1 MNNPLLKEFKNE
13 YGIPPF
19 ELIKEEHYIPAFDK
33 AIEEHAKEIKLIID
47 NKETPTFENT
57 INALENSG
65 ELLSKVSRVFYNLL
79 SAHSNDNLN
88 KIASEISPKLSRH
101 NDSISL
107 NQDLFIKIKKVHE
120 DKDPLN
126 DEQQRLVQ
134 IIFDNFKLRGS
145 LLDDGNREVLKSMN
159 EKLSS
164 LSLKFNQ
171 NTLKE
176 TNNFQLIISDPN
188 ELDGLPEDLIE
199 LGKKQAEAEQIK
211 NCWLFKASRENLY
224 PFLTFSNNRSLREK
238 IYKGYISRG
247 KNKNSE
253 NNESLI
259 KEMHSLR
266 KQKANLLGF
275 DCHADLA
282 LQNSMAETTGN
293 VSDLLN
299 QVWKPA
305 KKRADEEI
313 TEMQKLIQKEGNN
326 FKLEAWDWWFYSEKV
341 RKDKYDFSEEDMKPF
356 LSLEN
361 IKTAAFTTAERLFD
375 IKFIKLSEY
384 PKYHEE
390 MEAYKVIDSDKNIV
404 GIFLTDYFA
413 RPSKQ
418 GGAWMTS
425 YRDQSKNN
433 GVKYP
438 IIINVC
444 NFPKPTKNKPSLLN
458 FEHAITLFHEF
469 GHALHGLLSDV
480 TYPSLSG
487 TSVPRDY
494 VEFPSQMMEN
504 WIRNPEVLNE
514 FAQHFETGEKIPE
527 DLMNKYL
534 NCQKFNQGFATTE
547 YLAASFLDLAWHT
560 SDKDITDIDGFE
572 EELFNSINKP
582 KEIDSRYGSTYFNH
596 IFSGG
601 YSSSYYSY
609 MWSEVLD
616 SSAFE
621 VFEKN
626 GIYDKSSGQKLKE
639 FVYSSGN
646 SKDLMEQFIRFN
658 GKEPDPK
665 RLLEKRGLA

>member
-1 MNNPLLKEFKNE
+1 MKNPLLKEFSNE

-19 ELIKEEHYIPAFDK
+19 KNIKEEHYIPAFHA
-33 AIEEHAKEIKLIID
+33 AIEEHKLEIDKIIN
-47 NKETPTFENT
+47 NKETPNFENT
-57 INALENSG
+57 VNALENSG
-65 ELLSKVSRVFYNLL
+65 DLLSRVSRVFFNLL
-79 SAHSNDNLN
+79 SANSNDELN
-88 KIASEISPKLSRH
+88 KIASEISPFLSRH

-107 NQDLFIKIKKVHE
+107 NQKLFKKIKSVYESNE
-120 DKDPLN
+120 DLN
-126 DEQQRLVQ
+126 HEQQRLIKVL
-134 IIFDNFKLRGS
+134 FDNFKLRGS
-145 LLDDGNREVLKSMN
+145 LLNKKDREALKSMN
-159 EKLSS
+159 EELSS
-164 LSLKFNQ
+164 YSLKFNQ

-176 TNNFQLIISDPN
+176 TNNFKLLISDKS

-199 LGKKQAEAEQIK
+199 LGKKQAEAENI
-211 NCWLFKASRENLY
+211 NNGWLYKASRENLY
-224 PFLTFSNNRSLREK
+224 PFLTFSNNRLLREK

-247 KNKNSE
+247 KNNNSE
-253 NNESLI
+253 NNESLVKKI
-259 KEMHSLR
+259 YSLR

-275 DCHADLA
+275 DCHAELS
-282 LQNSMAETTGN
+282 LQNSMAESIKN
-293 VSDLLN
+293 VSDLLD
-299 QVWKPA
+299 QIWIPA
-305 KKRADEEI
+305 KKKANEEI
-313 TEMQKLIQKEGNN
+313 EEMQNLIQKEGNN
-326 FKLEAWDWWFYSEKV
+326 FELEPWDWWFYSEKV
-341 RKDKYDFSEEDMKPF
+341 RKEKYDFSEEDMRPF

-361 IKTAAFTTAERLFD
+361 IRDAAFKTAERLFN
-375 IKFIKLSEY
+375 IQFLKLNKF
-384 PKYHEE
+384 PKYHEDL
-390 MEAYKVIDSDKNIV
+390 EAYKVIDDKEKIV
-404 GIFLTDYFA
+404 GIFFTDYFV

-433 GVKYP
+433 GNKYP
-438 IIINVC
+438 LIINVC
-444 NFPKPTKNKPSLLN
+444 NFPKPTGNKPSLLN

-469 GHALHGLLSDV
+469 GHALHGLLSNV

-504 WIRNPEVLNE
+504 WIRNPDVLNE
-514 FAQHFETGEKIPE
+514 FALHYKTKEKIPS
-527 DLMNKYL
+527 DLMDRYI

-547 YLAASFLDLAWHT
+547 YIAASYLDLAWHT
-560 SDKDITDIDGFE
+560 QDKEISDIRNFE
-572 EELFNSINKP
+572 DSVFDSIEKP

-626 GIYDKSSGQKLKE
+626 GIYDKTSGNKLKE

-646 SKDLMEQFIRFN
+646 SKDLMEQFIKFN
-658 GKEPDPK
+658 GKEPNPK
-665 RLLEKRGLA
+665 RLLEKRGLV

>member
-1 MNNPLLKEFKNE
+1 MNNPLLQEFKNE
-13 YGIPPF
+13 FGIPPF
-19 ELIKEEHYIPAFDK
+19 DLIKEEHYIPAFDK
-33 AIEEHAKEIKLIID
+33 AIAEHAKEIDLIVS
-47 NKETPTFENT
+47 NKESPDFENT

-88 KIASEISPKLSRH
+88 KIASEISPRLSRH

-107 NQDLFIKIKKVHE
+107 NQDLFIRIKKVYE
-120 DKDPLN
+120 DKDLLN
-126 DEQQRLVQ
+126 AEQQRLIQ

-145 LLDDGNREVLKSMN
+145 LLDDKKREILKSMN

-176 TNNFQLIISDPN
+176 TNNFKLIISDPADL
-188 ELDGLPEDLIE
+188 EGLPEDLVE
-199 LGKKQAEAEQIK
+199 LGKKQAESEQIK
-211 NCWLFKASRENLY
+211 DSWLFKASRENLY
-224 PFLTFSNNRSLREK
+224 PFLTFSNKRSLREK

-253 NNESLI
+253 NNENLI
-259 KEMHSLR
+259 KEMYSLR

-282 LQNSMAETTGN
+282 LQNSMAETTSN

-305 KKRADEEI
+305 KERADEEI
-313 TEMQKLIQKEGNN
+313 AEMQKLIQKEGNN

-341 RKDKYDFSEEDMKPF
+341 RKEKYDFSEEDMKPF
-356 LSLEN
+356 LSLKN
-361 IKTAAFTTAERLFD
+361 IRTAAFTTAERLFD
-375 IKFIKLSEY
+375 IKFIKLSEF

-390 MEAYKVIDSDKNIV
+390 VEAYKVIDSDNNIV

-433 GVKYP
+433 GIKYP

-560 SDKDITDIDGFE
+560 SDKDVTDIGSFE

-639 FVYSSGN
+639 YVYSSGN

-665 RLLEKRGLA
+665 RLLEKRGLV

>member
-1 MNNPLLKEFKNE
+1 MKNPLLIEFENE

-19 ELIKEEHYIPAFDK
+19 ELIKEEHYMPAFDK
-33 AIEEHAKEIKLIID
+33 AIDEHTKEIKQIID
-47 NKETPTFENT
+47 NREVPNFENT

-88 KIASEISPKLSRH
+88 KIASEISPRLSRH

-107 NQDLFIKIKKVHE
+107 NQDLFIKIKKVFE
-120 DKDPLN
+120 TKETLN
-126 DEQQRLVQ
+126 DEQQRLVK

-145 LLDDGNREVLKSMN
+145 LLDDDKREVLKSMN

-176 TNNFQLIISDPN
+176 TNNFQLIISDLA

-199 LGKKQAEAEQIK
+199 LGKKQAEAEQIEDS
-211 NCWLFKASRENLY
+211 WLFKASRENLY

-259 KEMHSLR
+259 KDMYSLR
-266 KQKANLLGF
+266 KEKAKLLGF

-293 VSDLLN
+293 VSALLK

-305 KKRADEEI
+305 KQRADEEI
-313 TEMQKLIQKEGNN
+313 SEMQKLIQKEGNN

-361 IKTAAFTTAERLFD
+361 IRTAAFTTAERLFD
-375 IKFIKLSEY
+375 IKFIKLNDY

-390 MEAYKVIDSDKNIV
+390 VDAYKVINSDKNIV
-404 GIFLTDYFA
+404 GIFLTDYFV

-444 NFPKPTKNKPSLLN
+444 NFPKPTKNRPSLLN

-560 SDKDITDIDGFE
+560 SDKDIKDIKVFE

-646 SKDLMEQFIRFN
+646 SKDLMEQFVRFN

>member
-1 MNNPLLKEFKNE
+1 MKNPLLEEFKNE

-120 DKDPLN
+120 DKDLLN

-199 LGKKQAEAEQIK
+199 LGKKQAETEQIK

-390 MEAYKVIDSDKNIV
+390 MEAYKVVDSDKNIV

>member
-224 PFLTFSNNRSLREK
+224 PFLTFSNNRTLREK

-313 TEMQKLIQKEGNN
+313 IEMQKLIQKEGNN
-326 FKLEAWDWWFYSEKV
+326 FQLEAWDWWFYSEKV

-384 PKYHEE
+384 PKYHEKV
-390 MEAYKVIDSDKNIV
+390 EAYKVIDSDKNIV

-444 NFPKPTKNKPSLLN
+444 NFPIPTKNKPSLLN

>member
-1 MNNPLLKEFKNE
+1 MNNPLLIEFENE

-33 AIEEHAKEIKLIID
+33 AIDEHTKEIKQIID
-47 NKETPTFENT
+47 NKEVPNFENT

-88 KIASEISPKLSRH
+88 KIASEISPRLSRH

-107 NQDLFIKIKKVHE
+107 NQDLFIKIKKVFE
-120 DKDPLN
+120 TKETLN
-126 DEQQRLVQ
+126 DEQQRLVK

-145 LLDDGNREVLKSMN
+145 LLDDDKREVLKSMN

-176 TNNFQLIISDPN
+176 TNNFQLIISDLA

-199 LGKKQAEAEQIK
+199 LGKKQAEAEQIEDS
-211 NCWLFKASRENLY
+211 WLFKASRENLY

-259 KEMHSLR
+259 KDMYSLR
-266 KQKANLLGF
+266 KKKANLLGF

-282 LQNSMAETTGN
+282 LQNSMAETTSN
-293 VSDLLN
+293 VSALLK

-305 KKRADEEI
+305 KQRADEEI
-313 TEMQKLIQKEGNN
+313 SEMQKLIQKEGNN

-361 IKTAAFTTAERLFD
+361 IRTAAFTTAERLFD
-375 IKFIKLSEY
+375 IKFVKLNDY

-390 MEAYKVIDSDKNIV
+390 VEAYKVINGDKNIV
-404 GIFLTDYFA
+404 GVFLTDYFA

-444 NFPKPTKNKPSLLN
+444 NFPKPTKNRPSLLN

-514 FAQHFETGEKIPE
+514 FAKHFETGEKIPE

-560 SDKDITDIDGFE
+560 SDKEIKDIKVFE

-646 SKDLMEQFIRFN
+646 SKDLMEQFVRFN

>member
-1 MNNPLLKEFKNE
+1 MKNPLLIEFENE

-19 ELIKEEHYIPAFDK
+19 ELIKEEHYMPAFDK
-33 AIEEHAKEIKLIID
+33 AIDEHTKEIKQIID
-47 NKETPTFENT
+47 NREVPNFENT

-88 KIASEISPKLSRH
+88 KIASEISPRLSRH

-107 NQDLFIKIKKVHE
+107 NQDLFIKIKKVFE
-120 DKDPLN
+120 TRETLN
-126 DEQQRLVQ
+126 DEQQRLVK

-145 LLDDGNREVLKSMN
+145 LLDDDKREVLKSMN

-176 TNNFQLIISDPN
+176 TNNFQLIISDLA
-188 ELDGLPEDLIE
+188 ELEGLPEDLIE
-199 LGKKQAEAEQIK
+199 LGKKQAEAEQIEDS
-211 NCWLFKASRENLY
+211 WLFKASRENLY

-259 KEMHSLR
+259 KDMYSLR
-266 KQKANLLGF
+266 KEKAKLLGF

-293 VSDLLN
+293 VSALLK

-305 KKRADEEI
+305 KQRADEEI
-313 TEMQKLIQKEGNN
+313 SEMQKLIQKEGNN

-361 IKTAAFTTAERLFD
+361 IRTAAFTTAERLFD
-375 IKFIKLSEY
+375 IKFIKLNDY

-390 MEAYKVIDSDKNIV
+390 VDAYKVINSDKNIV

-444 NFPKPTKNKPSLLN
+444 NFPKPTKNRPSLLN

-534 NCQKFNQGFATTE
+534 KCQKFNQGFATTE

-560 SDKDITDIDGFE
+560 SDKDIKDIKVFE

-646 SKDLMEQFIRFN
+646 SKDLMEQFVRFN

>member
-1 MNNPLLKEFKNE
+1 MKNPLLIEFENE

-19 ELIKEEHYIPAFDK
+19 ELIKEEHYMPAFDK
-33 AIEEHAKEIKLIID
+33 AIDEHTKEIKQIID
-47 NKETPTFENT
+47 NREVPNFENT

-88 KIASEISPKLSRH
+88 KIASEISPRLSRH

-107 NQDLFIKIKKVHE
+107 NQDLFIKIKKVFE
-120 DKDPLN
+120 TRETLN
-126 DEQQRLVQ
+126 DEQQRLVK

-145 LLDDGNREVLKSMN
+145 LLDDDKREVLKSMN

-176 TNNFQLIISDPN
+176 TNNFQLIISDLA

-199 LGKKQAEAEQIK
+199 LGKKQAEAEQIEDS
-211 NCWLFKASRENLY
+211 WLFKASRENLY

-259 KEMHSLR
+259 KDMYSLR
-266 KQKANLLGF
+266 KEKAKLLGF

-293 VSDLLN
+293 VSALLK

-305 KKRADEEI
+305 KQRADEEI
-313 TEMQKLIQKEGNN
+313 SEMQKLIQKEGNN

-361 IKTAAFTTAERLFD
+361 IRTAAFTTAERLFD
-375 IKFIKLSEY
+375 IKFIKLNDY

-390 MEAYKVIDSDKNIV
+390 VDAYKVINSDKNIV

-444 NFPKPTKNKPSLLN
+444 NFPKPTKNRPSLLN

-534 NCQKFNQGFATTE
+534 KCQKFNQGFATTE

-560 SDKDITDIDGFE
+560 SDKDIKDIKVFE

-646 SKDLMEQFIRFN
+646 SKDLMEQFVRFN

>member
-1 MNNPLLKEFKNE
+1 MKNPLLIEFENE

-19 ELIKEEHYIPAFDK
+19 ELIKEEHYMPAFDK
-33 AIEEHAKEIKLIID
+33 AIDEHTKEIKQIID
-47 NKETPTFENT
+47 NREVPNFENT

-88 KIASEISPKLSRH
+88 KIASKISPRLSRH

-107 NQDLFIKIKKVHE
+107 NQDLFIKIKKVFE
-120 DKDPLN
+120 TRETLN
-126 DEQQRLVQ
+126 DEQQRLVK

-145 LLDDGNREVLKSMN
+145 LLDDDKREVLKSMN

-176 TNNFQLIISDPN
+176 TNNFQLIISDLA

-199 LGKKQAEAEQIK
+199 LGKKQAEAEQIEDS
-211 NCWLFKASRENLY
+211 WLFKASRENLY

-259 KEMHSLR
+259 KDMYSLR
-266 KQKANLLGF
+266 KEKAKLLGF

-293 VSDLLN
+293 VSALLK

-305 KKRADEEI
+305 KQRADEEI
-313 TEMQKLIQKEGNN
+313 SEMQKLIQKEGNN

-361 IKTAAFTTAERLFD
+361 IRTAAFTTAERLFD
-375 IKFIKLSEY
+375 IKFIKLNDY

-390 MEAYKVIDSDKNIV
+390 VDAYKVINSDKNIV

-444 NFPKPTKNKPSLLN
+444 NFPKPTKNRPSLLN

-560 SDKDITDIDGFE
+560 SDKDIKDIKVFE

-646 SKDLMEQFIRFN
+646 SKDLMEQFVRFN

>member
-120 DKDPLN
+120 DKDLLN

-199 LGKKQAEAEQIK
+199 LGKKQAETEQIK

-224 PFLTFSNNRSLREK
+224 PFLTFSNNRTLREK

>member
-1 MNNPLLKEFKNE
+1 MNNPLLQEFKNE
-13 YGIPPF
+13 FGIPPF
-19 ELIKEEHYIPAFDK
+19 DLIKEEHYIPAFDK
-33 AIEEHAKEIKLIID
+33 AIAEHAKEIELIVS
-47 NKETPTFENT
+47 NKESPDFENT

-88 KIASEISPKLSRH
+88 KIASEISPRLSRH

-107 NQDLFIKIKKVHE
+107 NQDLFIRIKKVYE
-120 DKDPLN
+120 DKDLLN
-126 DEQQRLVQ
+126 AEQQRLIQ

-145 LLDDGNREVLKSMN
+145 LLDDKKREVLKSMN

-176 TNNFQLIISDPN
+176 TNNFKLIISDPADL
-188 ELDGLPEDLIE
+188 EGLPEDLVE

-211 NCWLFKASRENLY
+211 DSWLFKASRENLY
-224 PFLTFSNNRSLREK
+224 PFLTFSNKRSLREK

-247 KNKNSE
+247 KNKNTE
-253 NNESLI
+253 NNENLI
-259 KEMHSLR
+259 KEMYSLR

-282 LQNSMAETTGN
+282 LQNSMAETTSN
-293 VSDLLN
+293 VSELLN

-305 KKRADEEI
+305 KQRADEEI
-313 TEMQKLIQKEGNN
+313 AEMQKLIQKEGNN

-341 RKDKYDFSEEDMKPF
+341 RKEKYDFSEEDMKPF

-361 IKTAAFTTAERLFD
+361 IRTAAFTTAERLFD

-390 MEAYKVIDSDKNIV
+390 VEAYKVIDSDNNIV

-433 GVKYP
+433 GIKYP

-514 FAQHFETGEKIPE
+514 FAQHFQTGEKIPE

-560 SDKDITDIDGFE
+560 SDT
-572 EELFNSINKP
+572 
-582 KEIDSRYGSTYFNH
+582 T
-596 IFSGG
+596 
-601 YSSSYYSY
+601 
-609 MWSEVLD
+609 
-616 SSAFE
+616 
-621 VFEKN
+621 
-626 GIYDKSSGQKLKE
+626 
-639 FVYSSGN
+639 
-646 SKDLMEQFIRFN
+646 
-658 GKEPDPK
+658 
-665 RLLEKRGLA
+665 

>member
-13 YGIPPF
+13 FGIPPF

-33 AIEEHAKEIKLIID
+33 AIEEHAKDIKLIID

-120 DKDPLN
+120 DKDLLN

-547 YLAASFLDLAWHT
+547 YLAASFLDLAWHM
-560 SDKDITDIDGFE
+560 SDKEITDIDGFE
-572 EELFNSINKP
+572 EALFNSINKP
-582 KEIDSRYGSTYFNH
+582 C
-596 IFSGG
+596 
-601 YSSSYYSY
+601 
-609 MWSEVLD
+609 
-616 SSAFE
+616 
-621 VFEKN
+621 
-626 GIYDKSSGQKLKE
+626 
-639 FVYSSGN
+639 
-646 SKDLMEQFIRFN
+646 
-658 GKEPDPK
+658 
-665 RLLEKRGLA
+665 LLYTSPSPRD

>member
-120 DKDPLN
+120 DKDLLN

-199 LGKKQAEAEQIK
+199 LGKKQAETEQIK

-390 MEAYKVIDSDKNIV
+390 MEAYKVIDSDNNIV

-560 SDKDITDIDGFE
+560 SDKDIKDIDGFE

>member
-1 MNNPLLKEFKNE
+1 MKNPLLIEFENE

-19 ELIKEEHYIPAFDK
+19 ELIKEEHYMPAFDK
-33 AIEEHAKEIKLIID
+33 AIDEHTKEIKQIID
-47 NKETPTFENT
+47 NREVPNFENT

-88 KIASEISPKLSRH
+88 KIASKISPRLSRH

-107 NQDLFIKIKKVHE
+107 NQDLFIKIKKVFE
-120 DKDPLN
+120 TRETLN
-126 DEQQRLVQ
+126 DEQQRLVK

-145 LLDDGNREVLKSMN
+145 LLDDEKREVLKSMN

-176 TNNFQLIISDPN
+176 TNNFQLIISDLA

-199 LGKKQAEAEQIK
+199 LGKKQAEAEQIEDS
-211 NCWLFKASRENLY
+211 WLFKASRENLY

-259 KEMHSLR
+259 KDMYSLR
-266 KQKANLLGF
+266 KEKAKLLGF

-293 VSDLLN
+293 VSALLK

-305 KKRADEEI
+305 KQRADEEI
-313 TEMQKLIQKEGNN
+313 SEMQKLIQKEGNN

-361 IKTAAFTTAERLFD
+361 IRTAAFTTAERLFD
-375 IKFIKLSEY
+375 IKFVKLNDY

-390 MEAYKVIDSDKNIV
+390 VDAYKVINSDKNIV

-444 NFPKPTKNKPSLLN
+444 NFPKPTKNRPSLLN

-560 SDKDITDIDGFE
+560 SDKDIKDIKVFE

-646 SKDLMEQFIRFN
+646 SKDLMEQFVRFN

>member
-1 MNNPLLKEFKNE
+1 
-13 YGIPPF
+13 
-19 ELIKEEHYIPAFDK
+19 
-33 AIEEHAKEIKLIID
+33 
-47 NKETPTFENT
+47 
-57 INALENSG
+57 
-65 ELLSKVSRVFYNLL
+65 
-79 SAHSNDNLN
+79 
-88 KIASEISPKLSRH
+88 
-101 NDSISL
+101 
-107 NQDLFIKIKKVHE
+107 
-120 DKDPLN
+120 
-126 DEQQRLVQ
+126 
-134 IIFDNFKLRGS
+134 
-145 LLDDGNREVLKSMN
+145 
-159 EKLSS
+159 
-164 LSLKFNQ
+164 
-171 NTLKE
+171 
-176 TNNFQLIISDPN
+176 
-188 ELDGLPEDLIE
+188 LIE

-313 TEMQKLIQKEGNN
+313 IEMQKLIQKEGNN
-326 FKLEAWDWWFYSEKV
+326 FQLEAWDWWFYSEKV

-384 PKYHEE
+384 PKYHEKV
-390 MEAYKVIDSDKNIV
+390 EAYKVIDSDKNIV

-444 NFPKPTKNKPSLLN
+444 NFPIPTKNKPSLLN

>member
-145 LLDDGNREVLKSMN
+145 LLDDDDREVLKSMN

-390 MEAYKVIDSDKNIV
+390 VEAYKVIDSDKNIV

>member
-199 LGKKQAEAEQIK
+199 LGKKQAEAEQMK

-413 RPSKQ
+413 RASKQ

-444 NFPKPTKNKPSLLN
+444 NFPIPTKNKPSLLN

>member
-1 MNNPLLKEFKNE
+1 MNNPLLQEFKNE
-13 YGIPPF
+13 FGIPPF
-19 ELIKEEHYIPAFDK
+19 DLIKEEHYIPAFDK
-33 AIEEHAKEIKLIID
+33 AIAEHAKEIELIVS
-47 NKETPTFENT
+47 NKESPDFENT

-88 KIASEISPKLSRH
+88 KIASEINPRLSRH

-107 NQDLFIKIKKVHE
+107 NQDLFIRIKKVYE
-120 DKDPLN
+120 DKDLLN
-126 DEQQRLVQ
+126 AEQQRLIQ

-145 LLDDGNREVLKSMN
+145 LLDDKKREVLKSMN

-171 NTLKE
+171 NTIKE
-176 TNNFQLIISDPN
+176 TNNFKLIISDPADL
-188 ELDGLPEDLIE
+188 EGLPEDLIE

-211 NCWLFKASRENLY
+211 DSWLFKASRENLY
-224 PFLTFSNNRSLREK
+224 PFLTFSNKRSLREK

-253 NNESLI
+253 NNENLI
-259 KEMHSLR
+259 KEMYSLR

-282 LQNSMAETTGN
+282 LQNSMAETTSN

-305 KKRADEEI
+305 KQRADEEI
-313 TEMQKLIQKEGNN
+313 AEMQKLIQKEGNN

-341 RKDKYDFSEEDMKPF
+341 RKEKYDFSEEDMKPF

-361 IKTAAFTTAERLFD
+361 IRTAAFTTAERLFD
-375 IKFIKLSEY
+375 IKFIKLSEF

-390 MEAYKVIDSDKNIV
+390 VEAYKVIDSDNNIV

-433 GVKYP
+433 GIKYP

-560 SDKDITDIDGFE
+560 SDKDVTDIGSFE

-582 KEIDSRYGSTYFNH
+582 KEIDSRYGSPYFNH

-639 FVYSSGN
+639 YVYSSGN

-665 RLLEKRGLA
+665 RLLEKRGLV

>member
-1 MNNPLLKEFKNE
+1 MC
-13 YGIPPF
+13 I
-19 ELIKEEHYIPAFDK
+19 
-33 AIEEHAKEIKLIID
+33 
-47 NKETPTFENT
+47 
-57 INALENSG
+57 
-65 ELLSKVSRVFYNLL
+65 R
-79 SAHSNDNLN
+79 
-88 KIASEISPKLSRH
+88 
-101 NDSISL
+101 DS
-107 NQDLFIKIKKVHE
+107 
-120 DKDPLN
+120 
-126 DEQQRLVQ
+126 
-134 IIFDNFKLRGS
+134 
-145 LLDDGNREVLKSMN
+145 LKSMN

-176 TNNFQLIISDPN
+176 TNNFQLIISDPA

-199 LGKKQAEAEQIK
+199 LGKKQAETEQIK

-326 FKLEAWDWWFYSEKV
+326 FQLEAWDWWFYSEKV

-560 SDKDITDIDGFE
+560 SDKDIIDIKGFE
-572 EELFNSINKP
+572 EELFDSINKP

>member
-1 MNNPLLKEFKNE
+1 MKNPLLIEFENE

-19 ELIKEEHYIPAFDK
+19 ELIKEEHYMPAFDK
-33 AIEEHAKEIKLIID
+33 AIDEHTKEIKQIID
-47 NKETPTFENT
+47 NREVPNFENT

-88 KIASEISPKLSRH
+88 KIASKISPRLSRH

-107 NQDLFIKIKKVHE
+107 NQDLFIKIKKVFE
-120 DKDPLN
+120 TRETLN
-126 DEQQRLVQ
+126 DEQQRLVK

-145 LLDDGNREVLKSMN
+145 LLDDEKREVLKSMN

-176 TNNFQLIISDPN
+176 TNNFQLIISDLA

-199 LGKKQAEAEQIK
+199 LGKKQAEAEQIEDS
-211 NCWLFKASRENLY
+211 WLFKASRENLY

-259 KEMHSLR
+259 KDMYSLR
-266 KQKANLLGF
+266 KEKAKLLGF

-293 VSDLLN
+293 VSALLK

-305 KKRADEEI
+305 KQRADEEI
-313 TEMQKLIQKEGNN
+313 SEMQKLIQKEGNN

-361 IKTAAFTTAERLFD
+361 IRTAAFTTAERLFD
-375 IKFIKLSEY
+375 IKFIKLNDY

-390 MEAYKVIDSDKNIV
+390 VDAYKVINSDKNIV

-444 NFPKPTKNKPSLLN
+444 NFPKPTKNRPSLLN

-560 SDKDITDIDGFE
+560 SDKDIKDIKVFE

-646 SKDLMEQFIRFN
+646 SKDLMEQFVRFN

>member
-1 MNNPLLKEFKNE
+1 MNNPLLKKFKNKF
-13 YGIPPF
+13 GIPPF
-19 ELIKEEHYIPAFDK
+19 ELIKEEHYMPAFDK

-107 NQDLFIKIKKVHE
+107 NQDLFIKIKKVYE
-120 DKDPLN
+120 DKDLLN

-199 LGKKQAEAEQIK
+199 LGKKQAEVEQIK

-560 SDKDITDIDGFE
+560 SDKEITDIDGFE

-582 KEIDSRYGSTYFNH
+582 KEIDSRYGSTYFSH

>member
-390 MEAYKVIDSDKNIV
+390 VEAYKVIDSDKNIV

>member
-1 MNNPLLKEFKNE
+1 MNNPLLIEFENE

-19 ELIKEEHYIPAFDK
+19 ELINEEHYLPAFDK
-33 AIEEHAKEIKLIID
+33 AIDEHTKEIKQIID
-47 NKETPTFENT
+47 NKEVPNFENT

-88 KIASEISPKLSRH
+88 KIASEISPRLSRH

-107 NQDLFIKIKKVHE
+107 NQDLFIKIKKVFE
-120 DKDPLN
+120 TKETLN
-126 DEQQRLVQ
+126 DEQQRLVK

-145 LLDDGNREVLKSMN
+145 LLDDDKREVLKSMN

-176 TNNFQLIISDPN
+176 TNNFQLIISDLA
-188 ELDGLPEDLIE
+188 ELEGLPEDLIE
-199 LGKKQAEAEQIK
+199 LGKKQAEAEQIEDS
-211 NCWLFKASRENLY
+211 WLFKASRENLY

-259 KEMHSLR
+259 KDMYSLR
-266 KQKANLLGF
+266 KEKAKLLGF

-282 LQNSMAETTGN
+282 LQNSMAETTSN
-293 VSDLLN
+293 VSTLLK

-305 KKRADEEI
+305 KQRADEEI
-313 TEMQKLIQKEGNN
+313 SEMQKLIQKEGNN

-361 IKTAAFTTAERLFD
+361 IRTAAFTTAERLFD
-375 IKFIKLSEY
+375 IKFAKLNDY

-390 MEAYKVIDSDKNIV
+390 VEAYKVINSDNNIV

-444 NFPKPTKNKPSLLN
+444 NFPKPTKNRPSLLN

-560 SDKDITDIDGFE
+560 SDKDIKDIKVFE
-572 EELFNSINKP
+572 EELFDSINKP

-646 SKDLMEQFIRFN
+646 SKDLMEQFVRFN

>member
-1 MNNPLLKEFKNE
+1 MKNPLLIEFENE

-19 ELIKEEHYIPAFDK
+19 ELIKEEHYMPAFDK
-33 AIEEHAKEIKLIID
+33 AIDEHTKEIKQIID
-47 NKETPTFENT
+47 NREVPNFENT

-88 KIASEISPKLSRH
+88 KIASEISPRLSRH

-107 NQDLFIKIKKVHE
+107 NQDLFIKIKKVFE
-120 DKDPLN
+120 TRETLN
-126 DEQQRLVQ
+126 DEQQRLVK

-145 LLDDGNREVLKSMN
+145 LLDDDKREVLKSMN

-176 TNNFQLIISDPN
+176 TNNFQLIISDLA

-199 LGKKQAEAEQIK
+199 LGKKQAEAEQIEDS
-211 NCWLFKASRENLY
+211 WLFKASRENLY

-259 KEMHSLR
+259 KDMYSLR
-266 KQKANLLGF
+266 KEKAKLLGF

-293 VSDLLN
+293 VSALLK

-305 KKRADEEI
+305 KQRADEEI
-313 TEMQKLIQKEGNN
+313 SEMQKLIQKEGNN

-361 IKTAAFTTAERLFD
+361 IRTAAFTTAERLFD
-375 IKFIKLSEY
+375 IKFIKLNDY

-390 MEAYKVIDSDKNIV
+390 VDAYKVINSDKNIV

-444 NFPKPTKNKPSLLN
+444 NFPKPTKNRPSLLN

-560 SDKDITDIDGFE
+560 SDKDIKDIKVFE

-646 SKDLMEQFIRFN
+646 SKDLMEQFVRFN

>member
-282 LQNSMAETTGN
+282 LQNSMAETKGN

-313 TEMQKLIQKEGNN
+313 IEMQKLIQKEGNN
-326 FKLEAWDWWFYSEKV
+326 FQLEAWDWWFYSEKV

-384 PKYHEE
+384 PKYHEKV
-390 MEAYKVIDSDKNIV
+390 EAYKVIDSDKNIV

-444 NFPKPTKNKPSLLN
+444 NFPIPTKNKPSLLN

>member
-13 YGIPPF
+13 FGIPPF

-65 ELLSKVSRVFYNLL
+65 EFLSKVSRVFYNLL

-120 DKDPLN
+120 DKDLLN

-145 LLDDGNREVLKSMN
+145 LLDDGNREVLKSIN

-413 RPSKQ
+413 RASKQ

-469 GHALHGLLSDV
+469 GHALHGLLSNV

-560 SDKDITDIDGFE
+560 SDKDITDIEGFE